1 MIFFNHTIIFKVKAL
16 SDTLDDC
23 KKRMEYSTNQY
34 ERNQISEILNEAKSD
49 FDGLS
54 RKYANLKP
62 EALALA
68 KRLEKYWE
76 DNKKL
81 ISEELSK
88 IFDCD
93 WYGDR
98 QFICLLGIES
108 IPYFDYYNRTIT
120 LPISYDFS
128 KGVAELVGYII
139 KSVLISKLWGSDA
152 SFVDLTYSKHNLR
165 WIMADIVADA
175 IVFNSRLDEL
185 KILPAYKYYY
195 TLEIDGNNP
204 IDEFRKTYH
213 DMQICDFS
221 KRVLKFVKDNR
232 GVFRQFSNRY

>member
-23 KKRMEYSTNQY
+23 KKRMEYSANQY
-34 ERNQISEILNEAKSD
+34 ETNKIGELLNEANLD
-49 FDGLS
+49 FEQLN
-54 RKYANLKP
+54 RRYASLKP
-62 EALALA
+62 KAIALAE
-68 KRLEKYWE
+68 RLEKYWE
-76 DNKKL
+76 DNKNL

-98 QFICLLGIES
+98 QFICLLGIEP
-108 IPYFDYYNRTIT
+108 IPYFDYYSRTIT

-128 KGVAELVGYII
+128 KDVSELVGYII

-175 IVFNSRLDEL
+175 IVFNSRLNEL
-185 KILPAYKYYY
+185 NILPAYKYYY

-204 IDEFRKTYH
+204 MDKFRKTYG
-213 DMQICDFS
+213 DMQIYEFS
-221 KRVLKFVKDNR
+221 KHVLKFVKDNR